1 MFQGVFTIT
10 VDGNLEFQSVNA
22 KPEMFNNVR
31 AFSVY
36 NNSVPANAVLKH
48 FSK

>member
-22 KPEMFNNVR
+22 KPEMFKNVR
-31 AFSVY
+31 VFSVFK
-36 NNSVPANAVLKH
+36 NSVPANAVLRN
-48 FSK
+48 FE